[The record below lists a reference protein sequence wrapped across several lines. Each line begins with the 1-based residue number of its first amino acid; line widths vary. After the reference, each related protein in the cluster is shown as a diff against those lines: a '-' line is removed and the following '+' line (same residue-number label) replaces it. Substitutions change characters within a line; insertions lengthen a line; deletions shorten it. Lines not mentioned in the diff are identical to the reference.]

1 MKSLTRFIAIFVAVS
16 TAVAPAVS
24 ANKCSDLFSSIA
36 SDVNGQSQYRR
47 DFGAGFFVR
56 KENATEFHVEPP
68 PVVLSS
74 ARDAQKKLN
83 ELAGSNTGERFTV
96 LFHGMSEGEVLGFKA
111 MLQRDARLQGDDRLS
126 AVLLATEG
134 SSGEARSYEQVRQAA
149 VAARD
154 QMLRR
159 YEWAKTSVKRLQ
171 SPSAE
176 SPLEIYQLSVER
188 KKIPETFMLTLRL
201 RAVKLLKDRTAQIT
215 ALLATSQLENATAEQ
230 MAHAVVADL
239 KRTDKGI
246 SAGTLKVM
254 AGDFVIAQ
262 SGAGALQ

>member
-1 MKSLTRFIAIFVAVS
+1 MKSLARFIAILTFVS

-24 ANKCSDLFSSIA
+24 ANKCKDLFSSIA
-36 SDVNGQSQYRR
+36 SGVNGQSQYRQ
-47 DFGAGFFVR
+47 DFGSGFFVR
-56 KENATEFHVEPP
+56 KESATEFHVEPP

-74 ARDAQKKLN
+74 AREAQKKLN

-111 MLQRDARLQGDDRLS
+111 MLQRDARFQRDDRLS

-134 SSGEARSYEQVRQAA
+134 SSGGARTYEQVRQSA

-159 YEWAKTSVKRLQ
+159 YEWAKTTVKRLD
-171 SPSAE
+171 SPSAS
-176 SPLEIYQLSVER
+176 SPLEVYQISVER
-188 KKIPETFMLTLRL
+188 AQAPETFVLTLRL
-201 RAVKLLKDRTAQIT
+201 RALKLLKNRTAQIT
-215 ALLATSQLENATAEQ
+215 ALLATSQMENATAEQ
-230 MAHAVVADL
+230 MAHAVIADL

-262 SGAGALQ
+262 SGAGAL